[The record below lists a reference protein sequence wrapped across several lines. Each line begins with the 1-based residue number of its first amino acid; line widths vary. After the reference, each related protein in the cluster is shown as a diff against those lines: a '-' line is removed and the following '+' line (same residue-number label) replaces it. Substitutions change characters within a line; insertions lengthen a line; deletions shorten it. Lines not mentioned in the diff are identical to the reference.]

1 MTDINDCNDNGAP
14 TLPPPKV
21 KNPAAVA
28 LGRLGG
34 RAGTGASKRR
44 SKRHYQRAGRAWGKT
59 GAARMT
65 PEQRSERARK
75 ANRARL
81 LKRQQRKAEGE

>member
-1 MTDINDCNDNGAP
+1 M
-14 TLPPPKV
+14 

-44 SKRHYQRAGRAWGKT
+44 NVS
-59 GAARMT
+59 
-65 PEQRSERARK
+65 PEQAQKAANARWAKYRSYKKKSGR
-75 ANRARL
+75 
-81 LKRQQRKAEGE
+81 

>member
-1 MTDINDCNDNGAP
+1 MTDDTQDQGANH
-14 TLPPPKV
+14 LP

-44 SKRHYQRAGRAWGKT
+44 SEAHYAKIAGTGGWPKGKP
-59 GAARMT
+59 RKPPVT
-65 PEQRSERARK
+65 PPP
-75 ANRARL
+75 
-81 LKRQQRKAEGE
+81 